1 MEAATIGLDIS
12 KHVFHIHAVDSQG
25 QVAGRQRLRR
35 GEIVSFFSS
44 LAPCLVGIEACA
56 TAHHWAR
63 EIGQFGHDVRLIP
76 PAYVKPYLRRGAK
89 NDAADAAAICEA
101 VSRPNMRF
109 VPIKSAENQGFL
121 MLHRARGLLV
131 RQRTMTACAIR
142 AHFAEFGII
151 VGQGRQR
158 VDGLVDL
165 LDDEEL
171 TLPAHARIA
180 LAVLVSQLKELGRQ
194 VEAIE
199 RELAEIQRV
208 NPMAKLLSSIPGIGP
223 ITATALAA
231 TVPDAT
237 MFRSGREF
245 AAWLGLTPKQN
256 STGGKDRLGRITKQ
270 GDSYL
275 RHLLVIGARNVVR
288 YPKARSR
295 VGGGW
300 IEALLER
307 RRPMVVAVAVA
318 NKLARIVWA
327 MMTTGEFYRPKLAA

>member
-1 MEAATIGLDIS
+1 M
-12 KHVFHIHAVDSQG
+12 
-25 QVAGRQRLRR
+25 AGRQRLRR

-63 EIGQFGHDVRLIP
+63 QIRQFGHDVRLIP
-76 PAYVKPYLRRGAK
+76 PGYVKLYVRRGAK

-101 VSRPNMRF
+101 VTRPNMRF
-109 VPIKSAENQGFL
+109 VPIKSVENQGFL

-131 RQRTMTACAIR
+131 RQRTTTACAVR
-142 AHFAEFGII
+142 AHFAEFEII

-165 LDDEEL
+165 LGDEEL
-171 TLPAHARIA
+171 TLPTHARIA
-180 LAVLVSQLKELGRQ
+180 LAVLVNQLKELDRQ
-194 VEAIE
+194 VEAIQ
-199 RELAEIQRV
+199 RELAQIQRV
-208 NPMAKLLSSIPGIGP
+208 NPMAKSLSSIPGIGP

-245 AAWLGLTPKQN
+245 ASWLGLTPKQN

>member
-1 MEAATIGLDIS
+1 MEVATIGLDIS

-25 QVAGRQRLRR
+25 QVTNRQRLRR
-35 GEIVSFFSS
+35 GEIMSFFSS

-63 EIGQFGHDVRLIP
+63 EIRRFGHDVRLIP
-76 PAYVKPYLRRGAK
+76 PAYVKPYVRRGAK

-101 VSRPNMRF
+101 VTRPNMRY
-109 VPIKSAENQGFL
+109 VPIKSVENQGFL

-131 RQRTMTACAIR
+131 RQRTMTSCAIR

-165 LDDEEL
+165 LKDEEL
-171 TLPAHARIA
+171 TLPAHARMA
-180 LAVLVSQLKELGRQ
+180 LTLNQLQELDRQ

-199 RELAEIQRV
+199 RELADIQKE
-208 NPMAKLLSSIPGIGP
+208 NPMAKLLSSIPGVGP

-231 TVPDAT
+231 TVPDPT

-245 AAWLGLTPKQN
+245 AAWLGLTPRQN
-256 STGGKDRLGRITKQ
+256 GPARPHNETGRFLSQALACHRST
-270 GDSYL
+270 
-275 RHLLVIGARNVVR
+275 
-288 YPKARSR
+288 
-295 VGGGW
+295 
-300 IEALLER
+300 ER
-307 RRPMVVAVAVA
+307 RSISEGT
-318 NKLARIVWA
+318 L
-327 MMTTGEFYRPKLAA
+327 TGRRRLDRSPT

>member
-12 KHVFHIHAVDSQG
+12 KHVFHIHAVDDQG

-63 EIGQFGHDVRLIP
+63 EIRQFGHDVRLIP

-101 VSRPNMRF
+101 VSRPNMWF

-180 LAVLVSQLKELGRQ
+180 LAVLVSQLKELDRQ

-199 RELAEIQRV
+199 RELAEIQQV

-307 RRPMVVAVAVA
+307 RRPMVVAIAVA

-327 MMTTGEFYRPKLAA
+327 MMTTGEFYRPKLAT

>member
-1 MEAATIGLDIS
+1 MEVATIGSDIS
-12 KHVFHIHAVDSQG
+12 KHVFHIHAVDGQG

-63 EIGQFGHDVRLIP
+63 EIRQFGHDVRLIP
-76 PAYVKPYLRRGAK
+76 PAYVKPYVRRGAK

-101 VSRPNMRF
+101 VTRPNMQF
-109 VPIKSAENQGFL
+109 VPIKSVENQGFL
-121 MLHRARGLLV
+121 MLHRARCLLV

-171 TLPAHARIA
+171 TLPTHARIA
-180 LAVLVSQLKELGRQ
+180 LAVLVNQLKELDRQ

-199 RELAEIQRV
+199 RELAQIQRV

-256 STGGKDRLGRITKQ
+256 PKAGRI
-270 GDSYL
+270 GSAGL
-275 RHLLVIGARNVVR
+275 RNRAIPISGTCLSSEHVTSFGTQRHAPGL
-288 YPKARSR
+288 
-295 VGGGW
+295 
-300 IEALLER
+300 EAAGSKPCLNGVDPWSSPSPLPTSWPGSSGR
-307 RRPMVVAVAVA
+307 
-318 NKLARIVWA
+318 
-327 MMTTGEFYRPKLAA
+327 

>member
-12 KHVFHIHAVDSQG
+12 KHVFHIHAVDGQG

-63 EIGQFGHDVRLIP
+63 EIRQFGHDVRLIP

-121 MLHRARGLLV
+121 MLHRASGLLV

-180 LAVLVSQLKELGRQ
+180 LAVLVSQLKELDRQ

-208 NPMAKLLSSIPGIGP
+208 KSAGR
-223 ITATALAA
+223 ALAESKPA
-231 TVPDAT
+231 ASAGLDQSLRYEP
-237 MFRSGREF
+237 RSWS
-245 AAWLGLTPKQN
+245 ADVVCLN
-256 STGGKDRLGRITKQ
+256 RLWCSCAGWMK
-270 GDSYL
+270 
-275 RHLLVIGARNVVR
+275 LV
-288 YPKARSR
+288 
-295 VGGGW
+295 
-300 IEALLER
+300 E
-307 RRPMVVAVAVA
+307 
-318 NKLARIVWA
+318 
-327 MMTTGEFYRPKLAA
+327 